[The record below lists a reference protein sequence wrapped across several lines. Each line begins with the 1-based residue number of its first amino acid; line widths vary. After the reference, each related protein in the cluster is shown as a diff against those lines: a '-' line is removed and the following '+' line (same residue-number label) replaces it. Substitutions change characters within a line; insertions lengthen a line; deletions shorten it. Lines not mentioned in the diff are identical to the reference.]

1 MAILQGARET
11 RGVTAP
17 QKFPWPL
24 YWFPIFQRRD
34 YDYFGGVG
42 WGWVGW
48 GGVKDLYQDA
58 FLLYFILW
66 LFIALSKAF
75 ITSFMLAVVLNN
87 KVVISL
93 H

>member
-1 MAILQGARET
+1 MTILVG
-11 RGVTAP
+11 
-17 QKFPWPL
+17 W
-24 YWFPIFQRRD
+24 
-34 YDYFGGVG
+34 GGVG
-42 WGWVGW
+42 WGGVGWGGVGWGGVGW